1 MDRSAV
7 RVIGTTDRY
16 QTGTGFDITPVVGIV
31 PPDLEL
37 TPHPHE
43 VEAWFEAPLK
53 YLLEREHWETHEVF
67 WRGAMR
73 SYLELHYE
81 GFRIWGV
88 TAAIIA
94 NLARRIAPEE
104 LADVR

>member
-1 MDRSAV
+1 MTNPNVSYAILGDGRLA
-7 RVIGTTDRY
+7 R
-16 QTGTGFDITPVVGIV
+16 
-31 PPDLEL
+31 
-37 TPHPHE
+37 H
-43 VEAWFEAPLK
+43 
-53 YLLEREHWETHEVF
+53 
-67 WRGAMR
+67 MR
-73 SYLELHYE
+73 HYLELHYD